1 MLIKP
6 LQGVCN
12 IIQDKKL
19 EKELRSLSAN
29 SQNSVYSI
37 LKKLLVEEVY
47 FIIETEKKLLKKGYS
62 LEYVISS
69 NNSKEII
76 NILQQNK
83 G

>member
-62 LEYVISS
+62 LEYVISN

>member
-37 LKKLLVEEVY
+37 LKKLLVEEIY